1 LYFDSEK
8 ARVYQGD
15 CSQGIPLPEATIDS
29 LVCDPPA
36 GINFMGHG
44 WDANRGGRDAWVAW
58 ATSAFREALRL
69 LKPGA
74 HGLVWALPRRTHW
87 TAWALENAG
96 FDITNVVHHL
106 FADGFP
112 KNQDIS
118 VAIDQTLGAKR
129 QVIGVKKNTYD
140 GAHRDPSKHSNPA
153 KDSSFGKWGLAKTPH
168 GLPLTA
174 PATSQAEQWD
184 GWGTALK
191 PAVEHWILVRKPIA
205 EKTIA
210 RNVVVHGTGAI
221 NIAAARVPPG
231 RWPANLIQDG
241 EVEFPNAR
249 FFYAAKASKR
259 ERNHGCSAS
268 NAHPTVKPLAL
279 MNYLVRLITPPGGSV
294 LDLFCGTG
302 TTGIAAILNG
312 FQFIGV
318 ENDERWIRV
327 CRERIIAALAES
339 RSNPRG
345 SVGT

>member
-1 LYFDSEK
+1 
-8 ARVYQGD
+8 
-15 CSQGIPLPEATIDS
+15 
-29 LVCDPPA
+29 
-36 GINFMGHG
+36 M
-44 WDANRGGRDAWVAW
+44 
-58 ATSAFREALRL
+58 
-69 LKPGA
+69 
-74 HGLVWALPRRTHW
+74 
-87 TAWALENAG
+87 
-96 FDITNVVHHL
+96 NVVHHI

-118 VAIDQTLGAKR
+118 VAIDKTLGAKR

-140 GAHRDPSKHSNPA
+140 GANRDPSKHSSPA
-153 KDSSFGKWGLAKTPH
+153 KDSSFGKWGLTQTPH

-174 PATSQAEQWD
+174 PATPQAEQWD

-191 PAVEHWILVRKPIA
+191 PAVEHWILVRKPIV
-205 EKTIA
+205 ERTIA
-210 RNVVVHGTGAI
+210 MNVMAHRTGAI
-221 NIAAARVPPG
+221 SIAASRVPPG

-259 ERNHGCSAS
+259 ERNHGCSS
-268 NAHPTVKPLAL
+268 PNAHPTVKPLAL

-318 ENDERWIRV
+318 EQDERWVRT
-327 CRERIIAALAES
+327 CQERIIAALAEAH
-339 RSNPRG
+339 RCPRAAA
-345 SVGT
+345 GTGTARPRRPG